1 MGTVVQFKKSD
12 VSGKVPLTSDLVSG
26 ELAVNIADGKLF
38 LKKADNTV
46 VPVSDWVRTET
57 LLESDSVDQVVDQF
71 DITKVRSAKYIIQA
85 TRASSYHTTEVIVVL
100 DGTNVYMTEYAT
112 IFTGSSLID
121 VSADISSSNVRLLVS
136 PENTNTVV
144 RTSRFDTLISI
155 APEVSS
161 LPEDLMSGSGTIDL
175 LDDNDSIDLNA

>member
-1 MGTVVQFKKSD
+1 
-12 VSGKVPLTSDLVSG
+12 
-26 ELAVNIADGKLF
+26 
-38 LKKADNTV
+38 
-46 VPVSDWVRTET
+46 
-57 LLESDSVDQVVDQF
+57 
-71 DITKVRSAKYIIQA
+71 
-85 TRASSYHTTEVIVVL
+85 
-100 DGTNVYMTEYAT
+100 MTEYAT

-155 APEVSS
+155 SPEVSL

>member
-57 LLESDSVDQVVDQF
+57 LLESDSGEQVVDQF

-85 TRASSYHTTEVIVVL
+85 TRASSYHTTEVIVVH

-136 PENTNTVV
+136 PENANTVV
-144 RTSRFDTLISI
+144 RTSRFDTLISV
-155 APEVSS
+155 EV
-161 LPEDLMSGSGTIDL
+161 
-175 LDDNDSIDLNA
+175 